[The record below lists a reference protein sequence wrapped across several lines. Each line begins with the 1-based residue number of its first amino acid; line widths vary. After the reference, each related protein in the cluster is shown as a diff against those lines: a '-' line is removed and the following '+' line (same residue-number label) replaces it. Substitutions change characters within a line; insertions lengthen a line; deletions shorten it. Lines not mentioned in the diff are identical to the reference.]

1 MRALITGGTSGIGYC
16 IAEELIKKGYDVMIV
31 SRKEGDLPKLREKYK
46 DANIEFA
53 SYNLIQEEECFRLLE
68 DTKEIDFDLFV
79 NNAGF
84 GDIGRITKTDI
95 RKEIDMVKLNDI
107 ATLILVKEFLKRFI
121 AKDKGR
127 VLTVASAAAF
137 AVAPYMNVYYASKSF
152 AYSLAHGYHRELK
165 DMKSKVTISVL
176 CPGPV
181 KTRFEE
187 VANAKFNISSLQP
200 EKVARIAVNKTL
212 KGKLEI
218 VPGFMIKCGHFFSH
232 LFPKRF
238 ISKIMRKQSEMKE

>member
-1 MRALITGGTSGIGYC
+1 
-16 IAEELIKKGYDVMIV
+16 
-31 SRKEGDLPKLREKYK
+31 
-46 DANIEFA
+46 
-53 SYNLIQEEECFRLLE
+53 
-68 DTKEIDFDLFV
+68 
-79 NNAGF
+79 
-84 GDIGRITKTDI
+84 
-95 RKEIDMVKLNDI
+95 MVKLNDI

-152 AYSLAHGYHRELK
+152 VYSLAHGYHRELK

>member
-1 MRALITGGTSGIGYC
+1 
-16 IAEELIKKGYDVMIV
+16 
-31 SRKEGDLPKLREKYK
+31 
-46 DANIEFA
+46 
-53 SYNLIQEEECFRLLE
+53 
-68 DTKEIDFDLFV
+68 
-79 NNAGF
+79 
-84 GDIGRITKTDI
+84 
-95 RKEIDMVKLNDI
+95 
-107 ATLILVKEFLKRFI
+107 
-121 AKDKGR
+121 
-127 VLTVASAAAF
+127 
-137 AVAPYMNVYYASKSF
+137 MNVYYASKSF
-152 AYSLAHGYHRELK
+152 VYSLAHGYHRELK

>member
-1 MRALITGGTSGIGYC
+1 MRKLVKEKGLESEYEIDSAGLIRYHEGEGADSRMKFHAKRHGYLLTH
-16 IAEELIKKGYDVMIV
+16 I
-31 SRKEGDLPKLREKYK
+31 SRPVR
-46 DANIEFA
+46 
-53 SYNLIQEEECFRLLE
+53 
-68 DTKEIDFDLFV
+68 EIDFDLFV

-152 AYSLAHGYHRELK
+152 VYSLAHGYHRELK

>member
-1 MRALITGGTSGIGYC
+1 
-16 IAEELIKKGYDVMIV
+16 
-31 SRKEGDLPKLREKYK
+31 
-46 DANIEFA
+46 
-53 SYNLIQEEECFRLLE
+53 
-68 DTKEIDFDLFV
+68 
-79 NNAGF
+79 
-84 GDIGRITKTDI
+84 
-95 RKEIDMVKLNDI
+95 
-107 ATLILVKEFLKRFI
+107 
-121 AKDKGR
+121 
-127 VLTVASAAAF
+127 
-137 AVAPYMNVYYASKSF
+137 
-152 AYSLAHGYHRELK
+152 
-165 DMKSKVTISVL
+165 MKSKVTISVL

>member
-1 MRALITGGTSGIGYC
+1 
-16 IAEELIKKGYDVMIV
+16 MII
-31 SRKEGDLPKLREKYK
+31 SQILL
-46 DANIEFA
+46 DAPI
-53 SYNLIQEEECFRLLE
+53 
-68 DTKEIDFDLFV
+68 
-79 NNAGF
+79 
-84 GDIGRITKTDI
+84 
-95 RKEIDMVKLNDI
+95 
-107 ATLILVKEFLKRFI
+107 ILV
-121 AKDKGR
+121 G
-127 VLTVASAAAF
+127 LTALSVEISTNFFTPFSAAAF

-152 AYSLAHGYHRELK
+152 VYSLAHGYHRELK